1 MFRRLIPFLIVGV
14 GLAALAV
21 DVLRLPQPLSATGAY
36 IETHLGLDLQGGL
49 RAEYRAIPAPDH
61 PVTRD
66 DMQTIRGII
75 ENRVNQYGVSE
86 PIVQIQGAD
95 RIIVELPGSA
105 NEAQVLQLRQT
116 IGKTGK
122 LTFIP
127 IPPGRSDVVQGQAIP
142 TDLAGTALFGGDQL
156 ASAYATVD

>member
-21 DVLRLPQPLSATGAY
+21 DVLHLPQPLSSTGAF

-49 RAEYRAIPAPDH
+49 RAEYRALPAPDH

-66 DMQTIRGII
+66 DMQTILGII

-86 PIVQIQGAD
+86 PVVQI
-95 RIIVELPGSA
+95 
-105 NEAQVLQLRQT
+105 
-116 IGKTGK
+116 
-122 LTFIP
+122 
-127 IPPGRSDVVQGQAIP
+127 
-142 TDLAGTALFGGDQL
+142 
-156 ASAYATVD
+156 

>member
-1 MFRRLIPFLIVGV
+1 MASPRWRSTSCTCRR
-14 GLAALAV
+14 
-21 DVLRLPQPLSATGAY
+21 RSSATGAF

-86 PIVQIQGAD
+86 PIVQLQGAD

-127 IPPGRSDVVQGQAIP
+127 IPTGRTDIVQGQAIP
-142 TDLAGTALFGGDQL
+142 TDLASTALSAATSSLRLTPPSMRRTGRPS
-156 ASAYATVD
+156 ASR